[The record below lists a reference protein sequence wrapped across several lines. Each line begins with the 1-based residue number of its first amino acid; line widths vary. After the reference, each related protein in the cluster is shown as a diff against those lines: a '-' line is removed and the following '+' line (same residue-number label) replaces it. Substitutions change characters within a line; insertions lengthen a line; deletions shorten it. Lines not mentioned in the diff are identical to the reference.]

1 MPEYDAGKAKYSLLK
16 EANLIKQKYMT
27 KETAAQNIKNL
38 LKSNIENKKIE
49 ELKSKSMHGQFYQ
62 DLERQS
68 VDKNPWHGY
77 VAQA

>member
-62 DLERQS
+62 DLERPS
-68 VDKNPWHGY
+68 VDKNSWHGY